1 LSLLY
6 TPQSRP
12 ERLIAAGRVVLAG
25 ASLFAVWLDPSEP
38 VRHAG
43 LAYSLLALYLGYAA
57 LVAVVLPRLAAREL
71 ARQRLVTH
79 VLDLS
84 FFSLFVYFTAGPA
97 SPFTVYFVFSLV
109 CASLRWGWRGTLAT
123 AGVALS
129 TFVGLG
135 VYFAAVIRDP
145 SFELQSFIIRGV
157 YLVVIAV
164 LLGYLGAHEQQ
175 TRREISLLAS
185 WPPVVSPETRALAR
199 ELARHAADVVGVPQA
214 LVVWNDADE
223 PWVHLACWHR
233 GAFTYE
239 RQSPAALEPLIHPEL
254 AARSFL
260 GAAPAGEDSSV
271 SYRDA
276 DGYQPWRGRALH
288 PLIEE
293 RCAPGSVLALPLRGE
308 TFEGRLLLLGKPQAT
323 VDDLALGEVV
333 AGLLSARLDQA
344 FLVARLQERTAMEQR
359 IRLARDLHDGVLQ
372 SLTGI
377 ALRLAA
383 VRRLLDHEPAAAQRS
398 LEELQRLIALE
409 QRDLRFYIQELKPSS
424 SGPDERQSAAGRLGE
439 LAERVGREWDLQ
451 VELHGVEALD
461 ETADAVGQDVYLI
474 VREAVVN
481 AVRHGGASRVAV
493 RLAREGAE
501 LTVSVA
507 DNGRGFPFAGSFSG
521 EALLGM
527 GAGPRSLLERVSSLG
542 GSLLL
547 ESGSDGARLDV
558 RLPPPEVA

>member
-1 LSLLY
+1 LASLY

-12 ERLIAAGRVVLAG
+12 ERLIAAGRVVLAT

-38 VRHAG
+38 VRYAG
-43 LAYSLLALYLGYAA
+43 LAYSLLVLYLGYAA
-57 LVAVVLPRLAAREL
+57 TVAVVLPRLAARAL
-71 ARQRLVTH
+71 ASQRLVTH
-79 VLDLS
+79 VVDLA

-109 CASLRWGWRGTLAT
+109 CASLRWGWRGTLTT
-123 AGVALS
+123 AAVALS
-129 TFVGLG
+129 TFSGLG
-135 VYFAAVIRDP
+135 LYFALVMRDA

-157 YLVVIAV
+157 YLAVITV

-175 TRREISLLAS
+175 TRREMSLLAS
-185 WPPVVSPETRALAR
+185 WPPVLAAESRQLAR
-199 ELARHAADVVGVPQA
+199 ELAQHAATVVGVPQA

-233 GAFTYE
+233 GAFSYD
-239 RQSPAALEPLIHPEL
+239 RQAPAEVEPLTHPEL
-254 AARSFL
+254 AERSFL
-260 GAAPAGEDSSV
+260 GTAPGAESALV
-271 SYRDA
+271 SYRAA
-276 DGYQPWRGRALH
+276 DGFRPWRGRALH

-308 TFEGRLLLLGKPQAT
+308 TFEGRLFLLGKPHAT

-344 FLVARLQERTAMEQR
+344 FLVARLQERTAMEER

-383 VRRLLDHEPAAAQRS
+383 VRRLLEQEPTVAARS

-424 SGPDERQSAAGRLGE
+424 HAAGDEQTVARRLAE
-439 LAERVGREWDLQ
+439 LAERIGREWDLQ
-451 VELHGVEALD
+451 VELHGAEALGEAGD
-461 ETADAVGQDVYLI
+461 GLGQDVYLI

-481 AVRHGGASRVAV
+481 AVRHGGASRVAIQV
-493 RLAREGAE
+493 GSEGGQLA
-501 LTVSVA
+501 VSVA
-507 DNGRGFPFAGSFSG
+507 DNGRGFPFSG
-521 EALLGM
+521 RYTGDMLRSM

-542 GSLLL
+542 GTLLL
-547 ESGSDGARLDV
+547 ESAADGARLDV
-558 RLPPPEVA
+558 RLPPAEVW